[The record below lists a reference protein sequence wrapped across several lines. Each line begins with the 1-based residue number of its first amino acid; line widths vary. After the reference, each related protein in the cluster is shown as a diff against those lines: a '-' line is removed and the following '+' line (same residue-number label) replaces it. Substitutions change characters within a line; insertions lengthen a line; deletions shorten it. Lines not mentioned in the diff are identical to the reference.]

1 MGYLT
6 TITIYNDGC
15 DQIKKYPEEFAEKV
29 YLACLGH
36 FTDSRQSIKGSFG
49 LGLKGSFGLGYHANL
64 VTVQKPRHADDH
76 TIYVHRG
83 NTVVEMNAWS
93 KDCEKLA
100 QTHPSFFEDLLK
112 QMDQQ
117 VKELKKLK
125 KRLNEKDSQHGK

>member
-36 FTDSRQSIKGSFG
+36 FTDSGQLI
-49 LGLKGSFGLGYHANL
+49 KGSFGLGYHANL

-76 TIYVHRG
+76 TIYVHRD

-93 KDCEKLA
+93 KDCETLA
-100 QTHPSFFEDLLK
+100 RTHPSFFDELLK
-112 QMDQQ
+112 QMENQ

-125 KRLNEKDSQHGK
+125 KRLDEKDSQHDK